1 MEVLEIGKKLLN
13 LNFLLFL
20 GIWFQPPAK
29 KRIKVLSIGEPI
41 ICASVKVRTGDIIV
55 ADGTGVLCIPIE
67 HLDVVINDAEKY
79 TSDDNQA
86 MSEMKQGL
94 TFIEA
99 LSKFKKI

>member
-1 MEVLEIGKKLLN
+1 MPG
-13 LNFLLFL
+13 
-20 GIWFQPPAK
+20 K

-41 ICASVKVRTGDIIV
+41 VCANVKVRTGDIIV

-67 HLDVVINDAEKY
+67 HLDEVINDAEKY